1 MTRLLLVDDE
11 DDIRL
16 LARIILE
23 GAGYDVVDAPSG
35 ERALEL
41 IDAMRVDLVLLDIR
55 MAGMD
60 GWEVMAAIAQRPD
73 DGRPRVLACS
83 AYVAPK
89 VLDRSLELGCVEVLV
104 KPFTPDECLAAVR
117 RALA

>member
-23 GAGYDVVDAPSG
+23 RAGFDVVEAPSG
-35 ERALEL
+35 ERALEV
-41 IDAMRVDLVLLDIR
+41 IDTMTIDLVLLDIR

-60 GWEVMAAIAQRPD
+60 GWEVMTAIAQRPD
-73 DGRPRVLACS
+73 DRRPRILACS
-83 AYVAPK
+83 AHVAPS
-89 VLDRSLELGCVEVLV
+89 VLDRAIDMGCVEVLV
-104 KPFTPDECLAAVR
+104 KPFTPDECLAAVH